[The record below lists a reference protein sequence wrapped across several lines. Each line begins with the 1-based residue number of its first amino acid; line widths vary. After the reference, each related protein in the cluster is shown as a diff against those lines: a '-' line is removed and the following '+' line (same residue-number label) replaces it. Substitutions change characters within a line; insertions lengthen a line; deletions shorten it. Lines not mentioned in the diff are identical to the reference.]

1 MNETDTARPA
11 DVWPLPL
18 HATALVL
25 PLLLIGTGNA
35 LDPTF
40 GGGAPTAYL
49 DAVNA
54 HRGLY
59 LAAGLLL
66 MAGMWSLVA
75 MAAALLRLATASASP
90 AFLRA
95 GALLVGVWGV
105 CGSAAVSLSFAAG
118 QIAADLRA
126 TGSSDAA
133 TAAFT
138 GMNGSVWATVA
149 GTAAGI
155 GWICGTL
162 LAGVG
167 LLRCGRAPRGG
178 AIAVLACPIVM
189 ILAGALGW
197 GWLSLIGLALAAA
210 GLATAIPAL
219 LRSPR
224 LIAAPSAPATIPV
237 H

>member
-1 MNETDTARPA
+1 MNEIDTAQPA
-11 DVWPLPL
+11 DFWPLPL

-40 GGGAPTAYL
+40 GGGPPTAYL

-66 MAGMWSLVA
+66 MAGMWGLTA
-75 MAAALLRLATASASP
+75 TATALLRLAAGSASP

-126 TGSSDAA
+126 TGSSGAA

-155 GWICGTL
+155 GWISGTVL
-162 LAGVG
+162 TGVG
-167 LLRCGRAPRGG
+167 LLRYGRGPRGG

-189 ILAGALGW
+189 IVSGPLGL
-197 GWLSLIGLALAAA
+197 GWLSLIGVALAAA
-210 GLATAIPAL
+210 GLATAVPAL

-224 LIAAPSAPATIPV
+224 LIASSPAPATISG